1 MESKLRKMLDK
12 FYHDMTIA
20 ELRLQNNDPTGDKLT
35 YNDLLYLSLIEA
47 HPGEY
52 TASKLAEVLFVS
64 KPAVTQKVNELEK
77 QGYIRKEQNAL
88 DKRVYHLYLIRDKY
102 TEAYTEVTKRTNQEI
117 VDTLSNDYT
126 PQELLLFCGMMDKI
140 CNILLNETKETKEKK

>member
-1 MESKLRKMLDK
+1 MKNEK
-12 FYHDMTIA
+12 
-20 ELRLQNNDPTGDKLT
+20 GDKLT

-88 DKRVYHLYLIRDKY
+88 DKRVYHLYLIQDKY
-102 TEAYTEVTKRTNQEI
+102 AEAYTEVTKRTNQEI

-140 CNILLNETKETKEKK
+140 CNILLKETKETKEKK